1 VNRVLGSMQVAI
13 LLISTSYGIGFLFG
27 SGEMTLT
34 HGMGGSI
41 YGVTTALGMLLLAVF
56 AARLWRSGCAIWE
69 LFGRAHG
76 PSMERSVAFLS
87 IVWMA
92 GVLAAQIQGGV
103 AIVRLLGFHEW
114 LATAVVLIGVLIAS
128 RLNFSLASKIFGLFL
143 VGSGMVL
150 LYVMFAGSGSAFYC
164 RSPLLFV
171 QDLNTF
177 NIPSLVS
184 IAVGVTALV
193 LTGADY
199 HQFLLAA
206 RRQQDAT
213 LGCLIAAGA
222 LTVLSFIPASVV
234 MGLTHDGGLTGL
246 RDSRQVIPYA
256 LAYAASNLGIS
267 ILGSIFLIGLLGAA
281 LGSGAAILRAM
292 TSALK
297 TATGGSIRIMQLSSS
312 LIVLAIGAMLAIF
325 GQGIVAT
332 MVSVNIIYIASISI
346 VFGFLIAGHPLDK
359 KCAAWV
365 MTSGFVSST
374 VVYALRGAN
383 VIGPDADLTALLV
396 GLFTSS
402 FFLVIGRIQSISFS
416 AQGNKH

>member
-1 VNRVLGSMQVAI
+1 MQVAT

-41 YGVTTALGMLLLAVF
+41 YGVTTALGMLLLTLF
-56 AARLWRSGCAIWE
+56 AARLWRSGGAIWE
-69 LFGRAHG
+69 LFGRAYG

-103 AIVRLLGFHEW
+103 AIVRLLGFNEW

-128 RLNFSLASKIFGLFL
+128 RLNLALASKVFALFL
-143 VGSGMVL
+143 VGSGVVL
-150 LYVMFAGSGSAFYC
+150 LYVMLAGSGAAFYY
-164 RSPLLFV
+164 RSPILFL
-171 QDLNTF
+171 QTLSTF
-177 NIPSLVS
+177 STPRLVS
-184 IAVGVTALV
+184 IAVAVTALV
-193 LTGADY
+193 VTGSDY

-206 RRQQDAT
+206 RRPQDAT
-213 LGCLIAAGA
+213 FGCLIAAGA
-222 LTVLSFIPASVV
+222 LAVLSFIPASVV
-234 MGLTHDGGLTGL
+234 MGLQQDGGLAGL

-256 LAYAASNLGIS
+256 VAYAASNLGVA
-267 ILGSIFLIGLLGAA
+267 ILGSIFLLGLLGAA

-297 TATGGSIRIMQLSSS
+297 TATDGRISNMQLRSS
-312 LIVLAIGAMLAIF
+312 LVVLGIGATLAIL

-346 VFGFLIAGHPLDK
+346 VFGFLVAGRPLDK

-365 MTSGFVSST
+365 MTSGFVAST
-374 VVYALRGAN
+374 VVYALRGVN
-383 VIGPDADLTALLV
+383 FIDGDVDLAALLV
-396 GLFTSS
+396 GLCTSG
-402 FFLVIGRIQSISFS
+402 FFLVSERIQLISHS
-416 AQGNKH
+416 ARTPKL